1 MELLSKTNNISG
13 DPRQDNADKKQLFA
27 DGARPRSANE
37 HKDQWGFIEDKQ
49 IRENIAYQMQYL
61 EFQIRLYNDY
71 QIYLTVESLLCKN
84 IIVTIGGIIESA
96 LFALMSAHASGSG
109 YQFDERTPYFK
120 RIDEAYD
127 MQIIDRELKDTLH
140 NLRKMRNLV
149 HLNTLDYRE
158 YQAYEVEETNEY
170 ITALDR
176 FIQYQI
182 LHAR

>member
-1 MELLSKTNNISG
+1 MELLKKSENTTGN
-13 DPRQDNADKKQLFA
+13 PRADNADKKPLFA

-37 HKDQWGFIEDKQ
+37 HKELWTFISDQQ

-61 EFQIRLYNDY
+61 EFQVRLYNDY

-84 IIVTIGGIIESA
+84 IIVTIGGIIEAA
-96 LFALMSAHASGSG
+96 LYALMTEHADGSG
-109 YQFDERTPYFK
+109 YQFDEKTRYFK

-158 YQAYEVEETNEY
+158 YQAYDVEETNEY

-176 FIQYQI
+176 FIQYQTT
-182 LHAR
+182 HAK